1 MSSAG
6 YRHGAMKYGCRGAPL
21 DAIAVMRSLEVVELH
36 EPVKATVERRPAGEV
51 VPAKDHAPVL
61 GENRLLQALDEA
73 VGPGVAR
80 LDPGVAYPQ
89 RCTLGVELGFYLTAA
104 IREHSLHRPPGL

>member
-6 YRHGAMKYGCRGAPL
+6 GRQRAVEDGRWGAAP
-21 DAIAVMRSLEVVELH
+21 DAVAMMRSLKVVELH

-51 VPAKDHAPVL
+51 MPAKDHAPVL
-61 GENRLLQALDEA
+61 GENRLLQALHEA
-73 VGPGVAR
+73 VSPGVAR

-89 RCTLGVELGFYLTAA
+89 RGTCRGTRL
-104 IREHSLHRPPGL
+104 

>member
-6 YRHGAMKYGCRGAPL
+6 CRHGAVENGRRRAAP
-21 DAIAVMRSLEVVELH
+21 DAVAMMRSLEVVKLH
-36 EPVKATVERRPAGEV
+36 EPVKATVERRSAGAV

-61 GENRLLQALDEA
+61 GENGLLQALDEA

-80 LDPGVAYPQ
+80 FNARVADPERPT
-89 RCTLGVELGFYLTAA
+89 RRSEFGFEFAAA
-104 IREHSLHRPPGL
+104 ISEHSL

>member
-80 LDPGVAYPQ
+80 LIRVWRIPS
-89 RCTLGVELGFYLTAA
+89 AA
-104 IREHSLHRPPGL
+104 HAAANSALNSPPPSVSTRSSDHP